1 MRELIASYYEI
12 MIELKNIKAG
22 EIFYHSIIQIFGHCS
37 DASES
42 ISIVHTDG
50 STNTTRIYN
59 NYFKV
64 IIKTQ
69 ILKSIKDENLFETIL
84 NIKGFCQIELWEK

>member
-1 MRELIASYYEI
+1 

-50 STNTTRIYN
+50 STTTTRIYN

-64 IIKTQ
+64 NIKTQ
-69 ILKSIKDENLFETIL
+69 ILKSIKYKNFFKKIII
-84 NIKGFCQIELWEK
+84 NMKGFCQIEFWEK